1 LRVLGALISAGLVA
15 AACSAS
21 RRSWSGLAPGACAGW
36 FAWIAYAGAQ
46 DGQGLPMTCWLAGLA
61 GMALL
66 LIAGKTRAFRGKA
79 HIDIPW
85 DSRILVAT
93 STGFLLRGLVPFC
106 WMIIVAVTC
115 DYLAFGVLPGLGLSK
130 PPKA

>member
-1 LRVLGALISAGLVA
+1 LRVFGALISAVLAA

-21 RRSWSGLAPGACAGW
+21 RRSWSGVAPGACVGW
-36 FAWIAYAGAQ
+36 FAWFACAGAQ
-46 DGQGLPMTCWLAGLA
+46 SGKSLPMSCWLAGLA

-66 LIAGKTRAFRGKA
+66 VLAGRLRVIRGKSP
-79 HIDIPW
+79 IDIPW

-93 STGFLLRGLVPFC
+93 STGFLLRGLAPFG
-106 WMIIVAVTC
+106 WMIAIAVTC
-115 DYLAFGVLPGLGLSK
+115 DYLAFSVFPGPWLPK